1 MSTTA
6 TQTPAGKAVRSRKR
20 VLVPL
25 AGLLIAS
32 AIAVGSGA
40 DFVANSVNSANAF
53 TTGTLQQTNSRA
65 GTYIFNLADLKP
77 GDTLTRKVTITNSGS
92 LPANIKLTENAVN
105 GFTTKSNLTLTITA
119 AGSATPVWSGT
130 FGALT
135 GAAAVDLGTF
145 AKGEAREYTFSL
157 TLAQA
162 AGNDEQGKTATA
174 TYTWNSTQLAA
185 TTTNQ

>member
-6 TQTPAGKAVRSRKR
+6 HQTSADKAIRSRKR

-53 TTGTLQQTNSRA
+53 TTGTLQQTNSRDGVA
-65 GTYIFNLADLKP
+65 IFDLGNMKP
-77 GDTLTRKVTITNSGS
+77 GDTLTGKVTITNSGT
-92 LPANIKLTENAVN
+92 LPAGIKLTENAVN
-105 GFTTKSNLTLTITA
+105 GFVTKSNLTLTITA

-135 GAAAVDLGTF
+135 GAAPVDLGVF
-145 AKGEAREYTFSL
+145 AKGEAREYTFSV
-157 TLAQA
+157 TLAQSA
-162 AGNDEQGKTATA
+162 TNDEQGKTATA
-174 TYTWNSTQLAA
+174 TYTWNSTQTAA
-185 TTTNQ
+185 TTYNQ